1 MNFLAKTVSI
11 IALLTLAAPAAYAVD
26 TIDTATKDKIT
37 AQLTGQGYDVR
48 KLMIEDNMIEAYA
61 VKNGTT
67 FEIYFNDKLEIVKT
81 IDSSQG

>member
-11 IALLTLAAPAAYAVD
+11 IALLTLAAPAAYAAD
-26 TIDTATKDKIT
+26 TIDAATTDKIT
-37 AQLTGQGYDVR
+37 TQLTGQGYEVR
-48 KLMIEDNMIEAYA
+48 KLKIEDNMIEAYA

>member
-1 MNFLAKTVSI
+1 MNFSTKTVSI
-11 IALLTLAAPAAYAVD
+11 IALLTLAASAAYAAD
-26 TIDTATKDKIT
+26 TIDTATKDKVT

-48 KLMIEDNMIEAYA
+48 KLKIEDNMIEAYA

-67 FEIYFNDKLEIVKT
+67 FEIYFNDKLEVVKT